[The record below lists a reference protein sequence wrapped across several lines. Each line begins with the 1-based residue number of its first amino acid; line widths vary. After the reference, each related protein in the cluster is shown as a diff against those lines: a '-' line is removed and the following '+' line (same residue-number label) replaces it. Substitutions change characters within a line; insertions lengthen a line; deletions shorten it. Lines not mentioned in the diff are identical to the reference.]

1 MFNTQVSSKNLNVPA
16 YCAFTYLRRSK
27 AGRQARVQTIYVWMP
42 TESVGMRRNKRQIA
56 LMLLATI
63 ISSNHNKRWKPKER
77 VSWRL
82 LVLFLPF
89 QDTGRTINKSACGCK
104 VKG

>member
-1 MFNTQVSSKNLNVPA
+1 VTQQKINSVNA
-16 YCAFTYLRRSK
+16 
-27 AGRQARVQTIYVWMP
+27 AGY
-42 TESVGMRRNKRQIA
+42 
-56 LMLLATI
+56 I

>member
-1 MFNTQVSSKNLNVPA
+1 MYLPTVPSRTFGEA
-16 YCAFTYLRRSK
+16 RP
-27 AGRQARVQTIYVWMP
+27 AGRQ
-42 TESVGMRRNKRQIA
+42 ESRRYMSGCRPKASACGRNKRQIA

>member
-1 MFNTQVSSKNLNVPA
+1 VTQQKINSVTA
-16 YCAFTYLRRSK
+16 
-27 AGRQARVQTIYVWMP
+27 AGY
-42 TESVGMRRNKRQIA
+42 
-56 LMLLATI
+56 I

-89 QDTGRTINKSACGCK
+89 QVTGRTINKSACGCK